1 MIALGL
7 SAPEIIAFEYFAPTS
22 PRVLSSERGRNM
34 PVYMDRHY
42 IEGATRHAIADAHQ
56 KDLALQDKYHVKFL
70 TYWFDEMRS
79 TAFCLIEA
87 PNRETIERAHNDAHG
102 SVPNEVLEVDPTVVD
117 AFLGRIKDPPPMD
130 ASPGKTGEISID
142 SGFRAIMFT
151 DLKDSTLMTTLY
163 GDAKALHLLHVH
175 NALTRNSLNAHRGR
189 EIKHTG
195 DGIMASFASVPDAVE
210 CAIAIQKAFAAYNQE
225 HPETPLY
232 LRIGLSAGEPIE
244 EHGDL
249 FGKAVQL
256 AARLCAH
263 AEPARILID
272 QVVLDQWSG
281 KQLPFSD
288 LGEVTPKGFNHA
300 VRVYEVQWMQA

>member
-1 MIALGL
+1 
-7 SAPEIIAFEYFAPTS
+7 
-22 PRVLSSERGRNM
+22 M

-42 IEGATRHAIADAHQ
+42 IEGATRHAVADAHQ
-56 KDLALQDKYHVKFL
+56 KDLALQDKYQVKFL

-79 TAFCLIEA
+79 TAFCLIDA
-87 PNRETIERAHNDAHG
+87 PNKETIEHAHNEAHG
-102 SVPNEVLEVDPTVVD
+102 SVPNEVLEVDPAVVD
-117 AFLGRIKDPPPMD
+117 AFLGRIKDPPP
-130 ASPGKTGEISID
+130 ASPGKSQGIPID
-142 SGFRAIMFT
+142 PGFRAIMFT
-151 DLKDSTLMTTLY
+151 DLKDSTLMTTRY

-175 NALTRNSLNAHRGR
+175 NALTRNSLKAHQGR

-225 HPETPLY
+225 HAETPLY

-263 AEPARILID
+263 AEPARILMD

-288 LGEVTPKGFNHA
+288 LGEVTPKGFDHA
-300 VRVYEVQWMQA
+300 IRVYEVQWMQA

>member
-1 MIALGL
+1 
-7 SAPEIIAFEYFAPTS
+7 
-22 PRVLSSERGRNM
+22 M

-42 IEGATRHAIADAHQ
+42 IEGATRHAVADAHQ

-79 TAFCLIEA
+79 TSFCLIEA
-87 PNRETIERAHNDAHG
+87 PNRETIEQAHNEAHG
-102 SVPNEVLEVDPTVVD
+102 SVPNEVLEVDPAVVD
-117 AFLGRIKDPPPMD
+117 AFLGRIKDPPPMEP
-130 ASPGKTGEISID
+130 SPGKAGEIPID
-142 SGFRAIMFT
+142 PGFRAIMFT

-163 GDAKALHLLHVH
+163 GDTKALHLLHIH
-175 NALTRNSLNAHRGR
+175 NALVRNSLKAHRGR

-195 DGIMASFASVPDAVE
+195 DGIMGSFAAVPDAVE
-210 CAIAIQKAFAAYNQE
+210 CAIAIQKAFAAYNK
-225 HPETPLY
+225 ETPEAALY

-263 AEPARILID
+263 AEPGRILVD
-272 QVVLDQWSG
+272 QVVLDQWQG
-281 KQLPFSD
+281 KELLFSD
-288 LGEVTPKGFNHA
+288 LGKVTPKGFDHA
-300 VRVYEVQWMQA
+300 VRVYEVNWTAA

>member
-1 MIALGL
+1 
-7 SAPEIIAFEYFAPTS
+7 
-22 PRVLSSERGRNM
+22 M
-34 PVYMDRHY
+34 PMYMDRHY
-42 IEGATRHAIADAHQ
+42 VEGATRHAVADAHQ
-56 KDLALQDKYHVKFL
+56 KDLALQDKYSVKFL
-70 TYWFDEMRS
+70 TYWFDEMRC

-87 PNRETIERAHNDAHG
+87 PNRDTIERAHDEAHG
-102 SVPNEVLEVDPTVVD
+102 LVPNEIIQVDPAVVD
-117 AFLGRIKDPPPMD
+117 AFLGRIKDPP
-130 ASPGKTGEISID
+130 ATSPGKSEGTRVD
-142 SGFRAIMFT
+142 PGFRAIMFT
-151 DLKDSTLMTTLY
+151 DLKDSTRMTTLY

-195 DGIMASFASVPDAVE
+195 DGIMASFASVPDALE

-225 HPETPLY
+225 HAEAPLY
-232 LRIGLSAGEPIE
+232 LRIGMSAGEPIE

-263 AEPARILID
+263 AEPSRILID
-272 QVVLDQWSG
+272 QVVFDQLSG
-281 KQLPFSD
+281 KQLPFAD
-288 LGEVTPKGFNHA
+288 LGEVTPKGFAYA

>member
-1 MIALGL
+1 
-7 SAPEIIAFEYFAPTS
+7 
-22 PRVLSSERGRNM
+22 M

-42 IEGATRHAIADAHQ
+42 VEGATRHAVADAHQ
-56 KDLALQDKYHVKFL
+56 KDLALQDKYSVKFL
-70 TYWFDEMRS
+70 TYWFDEMRC

-87 PNRETIERAHNDAHG
+87 PNRDTIERAHDEAHG
-102 SVPNEVLEVDPTVVD
+102 LVPNEIIEVDPAVVD
-117 AFLGRIKDPPPMD
+117 AFLGQIKDPP
-130 ASPGKTGEISID
+130 ATSPEKSEGTRVD
-142 SGFRAIMFT
+142 PGFRAIMFT
-151 DLKDSTLMTTLY
+151 DLKDSTRMTTLY

-210 CAIAIQKAFAAYNQE
+210 CAIAIQKAFVAYNQE

-256 AARLCAH
+256 AARLCTQ
-263 AEPARILID
+263 AEPGRVLID

-281 KQLPFSD
+281 KPLPLSD
-288 LGEVTPKGFNHA
+288 LGEVTPKGFEHA
-300 VRVYEVQWMQA
+300 IRVYEVQWMQA

>member
-1 MIALGL
+1 
-7 SAPEIIAFEYFAPTS
+7 
-22 PRVLSSERGRNM
+22 M

-42 IEGATRHAIADAHQ
+42 IEGATRHAVADAHQ
-56 KDLALQDKYHVKFL
+56 KDLALQDKYKVKFL
-70 TYWFDEMRS
+70 TYWFDEMRC

-87 PNRETIERAHNDAHG
+87 PNRETIERAHNEAHG
-102 SVPNEVLEVDPTVVD
+102 SVPNEVLEVDPAVVS
-117 AFLGRIKDPPPMD
+117 AFLGRIKDPPVTET
-130 ASPGKTGEISID
+130 SSQNSREIPID
-142 SGFRAIMFT
+142 PGFRAIMFT

-195 DGIMASFASVPDAVE
+195 DGIMASFDAVPDAVE
-210 CAIAIQKAFAAYNQE
+210 CAITIQKGFAAYNHE
-225 HPETPLY
+225 HSETPLY

-263 AEPARILID
+263 AEPAKILID

-281 KQLPFSD
+281 RRLPFSD
-288 LGEVTPKGFNHA
+288 LGEVTPKGFDHA
-300 VRVYEVQWMQA
+300 IRVYEVQWMQA

>member
-1 MIALGL
+1 
-7 SAPEIIAFEYFAPTS
+7 
-22 PRVLSSERGRNM
+22 M

-42 IEGATRHAIADAHQ
+42 IEGATRHAVADAHQ
-56 KDLALQDKYHVKFL
+56 KDLALQDKYNVKFL
-70 TYWFDEMRS
+70 TYWFDELRC

-87 PNRETIERAHNDAHG
+87 PNRETIEHAHNEAHG

-117 AFLGRIKDPPPMD
+117 TFLGRIKDPPPMD
-130 ASPGKTGEISID
+130 TSAGKAGAISID
-142 SGFRAIMFT
+142 PGFRAIMFT

-163 GDAKALHLLHVH
+163 GDTKALHLLHIH
-175 NALTRNSLNAHRGR
+175 NALTRNALKAHRGL
-189 EIKHTG
+189 EVKHTG

-210 CAIAIQKAFAAYNQE
+210 CAIAIQKAFAAYNKE
-225 HPETPLY
+225 NPEAPLY

-263 AEPARILID
+263 AGPGRILVD
-272 QVVLDQWSG
+272 QVVLDQWQG
-281 KQLPFSD
+281 KDLPFSD
-288 LGEVTPKGFNHA
+288 LGEVTPKGFDHA
-300 VRVYEVQWMQA
+300 VRVYEVKRTEA

>member
-1 MIALGL
+1 
-7 SAPEIIAFEYFAPTS
+7 
-22 PRVLSSERGRNM
+22 M

-42 IEGATRHAIADAHQ
+42 LEGATRHAVADAHQ
-56 KDLALQDKYHVKFL
+56 KDLALQDKYNVKFL
-70 TYWFDEMRS
+70 TYWFDEMRC

-87 PNRETIERAHNDAHG
+87 PNRDTIERAHDEAHG
-102 SVPNEVLEVDPTVVD
+102 LVPNEIIEVDPAVVD
-117 AFLGRIKDPPPMD
+117 AFLGRIKDPP
-130 ASPGKTGEISID
+130 ATSPGKSEGSPVD
-142 SGFRAIMFT
+142 PGFRAIMFT
-151 DLKDSTLMTTLY
+151 DLKDSTRMTTLY

-225 HPETPLY
+225 HAEASLY
-232 LRIGLSAGEPIE
+232 LRIGMSAGEPIE

-263 AEPARILID
+263 AEPAQILID
-272 QVVLDQWSG
+272 QVVFDQWSG
-281 KQLPFSD
+281 KQLPFAD
-288 LGEVTPKGFNHA
+288 LGEVTPKGFAYA
-300 VRVYEVQWMQA
+300 VRVYEVQWLQA

>member
-1 MIALGL
+1 
-7 SAPEIIAFEYFAPTS
+7 
-22 PRVLSSERGRNM
+22 M
-34 PVYMDRHY
+34 PMYMDRHY
-42 IEGATRHAIADAHQ
+42 VEGATRHAVADAHQ
-56 KDLALQDKYHVKFL
+56 KDLALQDKYNVKFL
-70 TYWFDEMRS
+70 TYWFDEMRC

-87 PNRETIERAHNDAHG
+87 PDRDTIARAHDDAHG
-102 SVPNEVLEVDPTVVD
+102 LVPNEIIEVDPAVVD
-117 AFLGRIKDPPPMD
+117 AFLGRIKDPP
-130 ASPGKTGEISID
+130 ATSPEKSEGTRVD
-142 SGFRAIMFT
+142 PGFRAIMFT
-151 DLKDSTLMTTLY
+151 DLKDSTRMTTLY

-210 CAIAIQKAFAAYNQE
+210 CSIAIQKAFAAYNQE
-225 HPETPLY
+225 HAEAPLY
-232 LRIGLSAGEPIE
+232 LRIGMSAGEPIE

-263 AEPARILID
+263 AEPAQILID

-288 LGEVTPKGFNHA
+288 LGEVTPKGFAHA
-300 VRVYEVQWMQA
+300 VRVYEVQWLQA